1 MNRIFLMPPV
11 LMGLWIGMCV
21 TPALSP
27 LLQAGGPGDRVQ
39 YVGGTV
45 AELPGKSPGRI
56 QITDPDALLF
66 ESRGVKIR
74 VPYSNITNLEYGQR
88 VDRRYLEAILIS
100 PLLLLSKRHTHFLT
114 VGYTDE
120 SGKQQAMVFQV
131 GGGDVRSVLVGLEA
145 RSGRKVEYQDE
156 EARKAGKG

>member
-1 MNRIFLMPPV
+1 MKWFCGISIAL
-11 LMGLWIGMCV
+11 
-21 TPALSP
+21 ALSP

-56 QITDPDALLF
+56 QITDPEAFLF

-74 VPYSNITNLEYGQR
+74 VPYSTITNLEYGQK

-100 PLLLLSKRHTHFLT
+100 PLLLLAKRHTHFLT
-114 VGYTDE
+114 VGYTDGA
-120 SGKQQAMVFQV
+120 GKQQAMVFEV
-131 GGGDVRSVLVGLEA
+131 GKGEVRSVLVSLEA

>member
-1 MNRIFLMPPV
+1 MKWFC
-11 LMGLWIGMCV
+11 GLSIAL
-21 TPALSP
+21 ALSP

-45 AELPGKSPGRI
+45 AQLPGKSPGRI
-56 QITDPDALLF
+56 QITDPDAFLF
-66 ESRGVKIR
+66 ESHGVKIR
-74 VPYSNITNLEYGQR
+74 VPYSTITNIEYGQR
-88 VDRRYLEAILIS
+88 VDRRYAEAILIS
-100 PLLLLSKRHTHFLT
+100 PLLLLSKRRTHFLT

-120 SGKQQAMVFQV
+120 SGKQQAMVFEV
-131 GGGDVRSVLVGLEA
+131 GKGEVRSVLVSLEA